1 MYLTDMIKMPEA
13 VIEAIDLRKEF
24 DMGETKVHALN
35 GVSLEVKKG
44 EFIVILGPS
53 GSGKTTLL
61 NQIGGIDQPTSGSI
75 AVGGSEL
82 SALNMIELTN
92 YRRDQVGWIFQFFN
106 LIPSLSAW
114 ENVGLALEFQG
125 LRQGIREKAVEIL
138 EKVGLGDKADRFPA
152 QLSGG
157 EQQRV
162 AIARALV
169 KNPEII
175 VADEPTGNLDWST
188 GQTIA
193 NLMKEMNQELGLTFI
208 VVSHDI
214 SITEIADRVYHL
226 RDGKI
231 IQIDEETSAVGIEK
245 APTGAPSRKKVMND

>member
-1 MYLTDMIKMPEA
+1 MSVLA
-13 VIEAIDLRKEF
+13 IEALDLQKEF

-35 GVSLEVKKG
+35 GVSLKVKKG
-44 EFIVILGPS
+44 EFVVILGPS

-61 NQIGGIDQPTSGSI
+61 NQIGGIDLT
-75 AVGGSEL
+75 E
-82 SALNMIELTN
+82 LNMVELTD
-92 YRRDQVGWIFQFFN
+92 YRRDKVGWMFQFFN

-125 LRQGIREKAVEIL
+125 MRDGVRDKAIEIL
-138 EKVGLGDKADRFPA
+138 ERVGLGDKIDRFPA

-193 NLMKEMNQELGLTFI
+193 NLMKTMNKELGLTFV

-214 SITEIADRVYHL
+214 SITEEADRVYHL

-231 IQIDEETSAVGIEK
+231 THIDEETDSIGVEK
-245 APTGAPSRKKVMND
+245 APTGIPSRKKVTDD

>member
-1 MYLTDMIKMPEA
+1 MSNADVAVQVHDLQRVFKLGDTD
-13 VIEAIDLRKEF
+13 
-24 DMGETKVHALN
+24 VHALR
-35 GVSLEVKKG
+35 GIDLEINKG

-61 NQIGGIDQPTSGSI
+61 NMIGGIDKPSNGEVTIDDDLISQYSLTK
-75 AVGGSEL
+75 L
-82 SALNMIELTN
+82 ST
-92 YRRDQVGWIFQFFN
+92 YRRKKVGWIFQFFN

-114 ENVGLALEFQG
+114 ENVGLAIELTDDPDRKDKHKVHERAVKMLE
-125 LRQGIREKAVEIL
+125 L
-138 EKVGLGDKADRFPA
+138 VGLGEKVDRFPS

-169 KNPEII
+169 KHPTLV

-188 GQTIA
+188 GQVIA
-193 NLMKEMNQELGLTFI
+193 DLLKKLNHELHTTFI

-214 SITEIADRVYHL
+214 SITKYADRVYHL

-231 IQIDEETSAVGIEK
+231 QNVESNGEE
-245 APTGAPSRKKVMND
+245 PSTKKVMNE

>member
-1 MYLTDMIKMPEA
+1 MSQTSEVA
-13 VIEAIDLRKEF
+13 IEVQNLHRHF
-24 DMGETKVHALN
+24 DMGETKVYALN
-35 GVSLEVKKG
+35 GVSLSVNKG
-44 EFIVILGPS
+44 EFVVILGPS

-61 NQIGGIDQPTSGSI
+61 NQIGGIDKPTSGSI
-75 AVGGSEL
+75 IIGGTDL
-82 SALNMIELTN
+82 SQLGTVELTD
-92 YRRDQVGWIFQFFN
+92 YRREKVGWIFQFFN

-125 LRQGIREKAVEIL
+125 IRDGIREKAVEIL
-138 EKVGLGDKADRFPA
+138 TRVGLEDKIDRFPA

-193 NLMKEMNQELGLTFI
+193 TLMKEMNEELNLTFV

-214 SITEIADRVYHL
+214 SITEQADRVYHL

-231 IQIDEETSAVGIEK
+231 IQVDEDTQGVGREK
-245 APTGAPSRKKVMND
+245 AATGMPSRKKVTND

>member
-1 MYLTDMIKMPEA
+1 MSEA
-13 VIEAIDLRKEF
+13 VIKATDLRKEF
-24 DMGETKVHALN
+24 DMGETQVYALN
-35 GVSLEVKKG
+35 GVSLKVKKG
-44 EFIVILGPS
+44 EFVVILGPS

-82 SALNMIELTN
+82 SELNMIELTN
-92 YRRDQVGWIFQFFN
+92 YRRDKVGWIFQFFN

-125 LRQGIREKAVEIL
+125 MKHGIREKAVEIL
-138 EKVGLGDKADRFPA
+138 EKVGLGDKVDRFPA

-193 NLMKEMNQELGLTFI
+193 NLMKEMNQEWGLTFV

-231 IQIDEETSAVGIEK
+231 IQVDEDTSVVGIEK